1 MRGVVMMMPMMM
13 IRIFALYADNDTPTG
28 IWSDGTTLWV
38 ADYNDYKLFAYRL
51 ADRMRQTSKE
61 FDKHADNQDPIGI

>member
-1 MRGVVMMMPMMM
+1 M
-13 IRIFALYADNDTPTG
+13 YADNDTPTG